1 MLTTEYAPTAGDALI
16 NNLSVVRD
24 QTDIKRRIGY
34 CPQFDALNPTLTSA
48 EHIEFYGKLR
58 GLKGKQLAESVNRII
73 KRMDLERFRYNINW
87 ETSFNHILETYPP
100 ASTLVET
107 SVSSQLPSRSLVIP
121 TLSSLTNQQLVSIQ
135 KREDSFGMLFFRWYE
150 MGKES

>member
-24 QTDIKRRIGY
+24 QTEIKRRIGY

-58 GLKGKQLAESVNRII
+58 GLNGKQLADSVNRII
-73 KRMDLERFRYNINW
+73 KRMDLERFR
-87 ETSFNHILETYPP
+87 
-100 ASTLVET
+100 
-107 SVSSQLPSRSLVIP
+107 
-121 TLSSLTNQQLVSIQ
+121 
-135 KREDSFGMLFFRWYE
+135 
-150 MGKES
+150 